1 MSFMERWF
9 DEVWNK
15 GNEKFIDEM
24 TYHDSIGRGLV
35 HADGTEVTNRTAFKE
50 FYKNFRSAFSD
61 IHIKVEDTVT
71 EGDKHVARC
80 LVTGVHTGEGIGKPP
95 TGKPVK
101 FTGMCMV
108 RLKDGKII
116 ESWNNFDF
124 MTMYKQIE

>member
-1 MSFMERWF
+1 MERWF

-24 TYHDSIGRGLV
+24 THVDTKGSGLV
-35 HADGTEVTNRTAFKE
+35 HPDGSEVTNRAAFKE

-61 IHIKVEDTVT
+61 IHIDVEDTVT
-71 EGDKHVARC
+71 EGDKTVARC

-101 FTGMCMV
+101 FRGMCMV
-108 RLKDGKII
+108 RLKDGKIM

-124 MTMYKQIE
+124 MTMYKQLE